1 MRRSLAF
8 VTDSHFS
15 ENSRFDECIRVHDWI
30 ADDVAA
36 RGACGLVHGGDVYH
50 AKSTPT
56 ERNAVSAWV
65 RKVAAHMPCL
75 IVRGN
80 HCADGDLLILGRLKA
95 AHPIVV
101 EEACGTHDV
110 GGITVSGVAWPRT
123 EVLAVAAPPR
133 SSLEELSQ
141 FASQAL
147 RNVLRGL
154 GQVERRPH
162 VLAMHAMVRGAR
174 TSTGQPLIGMPL
186 EIGYEDLLLA
196 RADFVALGHVHR
208 GQVFG
213 EPEVPIVYGG
223 SPRRVDYGETEEK
236 GYLLIHFDG
245 DHLTGWER
253 VKTPCAP
260 MLLGLDEWAGDN
272 ASEPDGWLVGWDG
285 IDPEN
290 VKGAEIRLRYT
301 VDSDQ
306 RDAARGSAQMF
317 RDILLSR
324 GAVDVKIDEQVK
336 PKVRARAPEVT
347 TAKTIADKLGILWQ
361 SRSEVIADDR
371 KARLLARANELS
383 AEEAT

>member
-196 RADFVALGHVHR
+196 RADFVAIGHVHR

-245 DHLTGWER
+245 DHLAGWER

-260 MLLGLDEWAGDN
+260 MLLGLDEWAVSG
-272 ASEPDGWLVGWDG
+272 EHQGWRSGWG
-285 IDPEN
+285 EIDPDH
-290 VKGAEIRLRYT
+290 VQGAEVRLRYA
-301 VDSDQ
+301 VDADR
-306 RDAARGSAQMF
+306 RDAAKTSAASF
-317 RDILLSR
+317 REVLLAR

-336 PKVRARAPEVT
+336 PKVRARCPEIT
-347 TAKTIADKLGILWQ
+347 AAKTIGDKLVTLWH
-361 SRSEVIADDR
+361 SRSEILAEDR
-371 KARLLARANELS
+371 RARLLARASELN
-383 AEEAT
+383 AEDAP